1 MKKLLLAITGCLLAL
16 SLFAKDDVMVT
27 RDGTFLEVK
36 VIRMSNSE
44 VTFIN
49 LKKKRLGE
57 LKAPTDYVYAIL
69 KEKGTNVFFDEEGN
83 QTTAP
88 AIEIDEDEA
97 YLFLNNGEIFPV
109 FNLSI
114 KKDELSYQL
123 KDKKKAPYQNTPKSE
138 VFLVKFSD
146 GTTTLINNKYEEK
159 RKKQQQE
166 EAARLQQQQQA
177 AIAATVNVSSP
188 SAAVVTAPSTMA
200 LTASAPT
207 SVPNTSVNTFSPAVD
222 MSPQDIE
229 RKIISSAPYTLYR
242 KGSIA
247 EYAFEKEGKPVRFM
261 GGPYYVQ
268 QIVADAKIE
277 NGLYVA
283 YVNQAF
289 LNKDKEPMKGVSKE
303 AKEYLFPTEIDTA
316 GTFHLTHDISRDVL
330 LVQKRKGYAMLM
342 SSNMKIGDML
352 KCSTITDEAK
362 SLFGGKVKAT
372 AAYSDFKIV
381 GEEQVTTPAGTF
393 QCLKL
398 TGKSTEKNGAQNAKY
413 LYTWWIARGIGFVKY
428 EILGDTKRGRDSAPT
443 IIYLNKLELK

>member
-1 MKKLLLAITGCLLAL
+1 MKKFILALTGCLFAVFV
-16 SLFAKDDVMVT
+16 FAKDDVMVT
-27 RDGTFLEVK
+27 RDGSFLEVK

-49 LKKKRLGE
+49 AKKKRLGE

-69 KEKGTNVFFDEEGN
+69 KEKGTNIFFDEEGN

-88 AIEIDEDEA
+88 AVKIDDKET

-109 FNLSI
+109 YNLSI
-114 KKDELSYQL
+114 KKDELTYQL
-123 KDKKKAPYQNTPKSE
+123 KDKKKAPYQTTPKDE

-159 RKKQQQE
+159 RKKQQEE

-177 AIAATVNVSSP
+177 IAAALNVSST
-188 SAAVVTAPSTMA
+188 SATAVTTPSTIA
-200 LTASAPT
+200 LTASASTPST
-207 SVPNTSVNTFSPAVD
+207 NANVNVFSPAVD
-222 MSPQDIE
+222 VLPQDIE
-229 RKIISSAPYTLYR
+229 RKIIASAPYTLYR
-242 KGSIA
+242 KGSVA
-247 EYAFEKEGKPVRFM
+247 EYAFEKAGKPIRFM
-261 GGPYYVQ
+261 GGPYYIQ

-283 YVNQAF
+283 YVNQVF
-289 LNKDKEPMKGVSKE
+289 LNKDKEPMKGISKE

-330 LVQKRKGYAMLM
+330 LVQKRRGYAMLM
-342 SSNMKIGDML
+342 SSDMKVGDVL
-352 KCSTITDEAK
+352 KCSSITDEAK
-362 SLFGGKVKAT
+362 SLLGGKVKAT
-372 AAYSDFKIV
+372 ATYSDFKIV

-398 TGKSTEKNGAQNAKY
+398 TGKSTEKNGAQSAKY

-428 EILGDTKRGRDSAPT
+428 EILGDTKKGRDDAPT
-443 IIYLNKLELK
+443 TIYLNKLDLK